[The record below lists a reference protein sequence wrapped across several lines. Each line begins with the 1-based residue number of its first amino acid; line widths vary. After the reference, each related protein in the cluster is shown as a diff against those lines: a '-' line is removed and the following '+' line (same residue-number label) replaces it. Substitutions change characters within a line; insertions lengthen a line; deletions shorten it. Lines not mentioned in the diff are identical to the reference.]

1 MTYVTFVT
9 YFEADLELVRVTS
22 FEIIVPFVVQC
33 NPFAFCKSSNQF
45 YFNIIISSGEPV
57 ITFSVIFKRSRC
69 EGQIGLNHQW
79 LNNRVTVHLIAWD
92 IACSISPE
100 FKLLFNIIT
109 YMISFMS
116 STNYFTDFWS
126 DRNRRKYLL
135 KTIHKYQIPGK
146 GWVDYVLNP
155 LWILCNLVF
164 SYRWPRK
171 WCDHT

>member
-9 YFEADLELVRVTS
+9 YFEADLELIRVTS

-116 STNYFTDFWS
+116 STNYFFG
-126 DRNRRKYLL
+126 LL
-135 KTIHKYQIPGK
+135 VRQKSTKI
-146 GWVDYVLNP
+146 
-155 LWILCNLVF
+155 F
-164 SYRWPRK
+164 
-171 WCDHT
+171 T